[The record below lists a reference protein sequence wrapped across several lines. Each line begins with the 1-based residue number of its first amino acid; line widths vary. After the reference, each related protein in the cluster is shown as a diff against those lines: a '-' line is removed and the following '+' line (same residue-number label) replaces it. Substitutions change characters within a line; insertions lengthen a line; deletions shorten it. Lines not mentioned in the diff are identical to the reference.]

1 MAVHH
6 GYVGAKS
13 CTSGPQPGVRGAMAW
28 FLGRYASQGGLNTGI
43 YNCRSVRGGRT
54 TSLHG
59 EGRAAD
65 FGIRP
70 YSAKYGTQLA
80 EAMRRKSKELGIQC
94 IIWNRKIWSGAHP
107 NAGWRRYTGVASHT
121 DHIHVEFTWATA
133 RKSESAAIK
142 LFNKH
147 VGDAGNIKVKPTA
160 PKYTTV
166 TGKTPLVKLYHKGEP
181 VRRIQAAVGVK
192 VDGYYGPDTASAV
205 GAFQKKRGLAADK
218 IVGPDTWAAING
230 GKPKPAPKPKVP
242 GPGHAFP
249 LPNGHYFGPK
259 SGPDRSWSGF
269 HNRKVKGKTDRQWLR
284 EFATQLGRRGWSV
297 GSGKTWL
304 KRAGND
310 GKYGSEYAALIKAFQ
325 KDQGLAQDSL
335 LGKKAWDAAF
345 QNPIT

>member
-28 FLGRYASQGGLNTGI
+28 FLGRYADQGGLNTGI

-70 YSAKYGTQLA
+70 YSAKYGSQLA

-94 IIWNRKIWSGAHP
+94 IIWDRKIWSGAHP
-107 NAGWRRYTGVASHT
+107 NAGWRRYTGVAHHK

-133 RKSESAAIK
+133 RKGANAVVA

-147 VGDAGNIKVKPTA
+147 VGDAGNIKVKPST

-166 TGKTPLVKLYHKGEP
+166 TGKTPLVRLYHKGEP
-181 VRRIQAAVGVK
+181 VKRIQK
-192 VDGYYGPDTASAV
+192 AV
-205 GAFQKKRGLAADK
+205 GATADGFFGPSTKNKVQVYQRARGLAADG
-218 IVGPDTWAAING
+218 IVGPATWKAING
-230 GKPKPAPKPKVP
+230 GKKAKPKPASP
-242 GPGHAFP
+242 AFP
-249 LPNGHYFGPK
+249 LPKGHWYGVESSNPK
-259 SGPDRSWSGF
+259 NHSGYHAKD
-269 HNRKVKGKTDRQWLR
+269 
-284 EFATQLGRRGWSV
+284 
-297 GSGKTWL
+297 
-304 KRAGND
+304 RAGIRQLQQGLRDRNWKISVD
-310 GKYGSEYAALIKAFQ
+310 GRYGTSTRNIVRAFQ
-325 KDQGLAQDSL
+325 KKAGLRVDGACGAVTWGAIFNKPL
-335 LGKKAWDAAF
+335 MKK
-345 QNPIT
+345 